1 MKHMEQAE
9 GRLVH
14 HVELHVA
21 GRRGIPVVIEQMEG
35 AADAVVFP
43 HGGILAALEITV
55 VDEVFALLIEELA
68 HAEVIREV
76 AGALQTDGLLHV
88 ELHAAIVAIGAECVW
103 DGT

>member
-1 MKHMEQAE
+1 MQHMEQAE

-21 GRRGIPVVIEQMEG
+21 GRRGIPVVIEQMER

-55 VDEVFALLIEELA
+55 IDEIFALLVEELA
-68 HAEVIREV
+68 HAEVIGEV
-76 AGALQTDGLLHV
+76 AGALQSDGLLHI
-88 ELHAAIVAIGAECVW
+88 ELHAAVVAVGAECAW